1 MVAKNTPSRW
11 QTGTAVVV
19 IVGLAGFLIWCV
31 VKIGQLFW
39 DYISHSQPTVGA
51 AIIAATGTVLV
62 SVLSAVLARFFE
74 KSKELAIKRQEIEH
88 EIREKHIPTYQE
100 LVQFLF
106 KIFQSS
112 KTGTKL
118 PEEEISTFFNDFT
131 QKILVWGS
139 DRFTRDF
146 SAFREA
152 LILYTQQQQSGKA
165 TNDDL
170 AKAML
175 ALEVLLYS
183 IRADCGHANKG
194 LGKGDLLTFFI
205 NDIRDYIPKEQVAIN
220 NSANSQP

>member
-1 MVAKNTPSRW
+1 MARSTPPRW
-11 QTGTAVVV
+11 QTAIGIIVVL
-19 IVGLAGFLIWCV
+19 GLAGFLIWGL
-31 VKIGQLFW
+31 VKVWLLFLE
-39 DYISHSQPTVGA
+39 YISHAKPTVGA
-51 AIIAATGTVLV
+51 AIIAAAGTVMV
-62 SVLSAVLARFFE
+62 SVLSAVFARLFE
-74 KSKELAIKRQEIEH
+74 KNKELTIKHQEIEH

-118 PEEEISTFFNDFT
+118 SEEEITAFFTDFT

-152 LILYTQQQQSGKA
+152 IVLYTQQQQSGKA
-165 TNDDL
+165 TNADL

-205 NDIRDYIPKEQVAIN
+205 NDIRDYIPKELVGVGN
-220 NSANSQP
+220 NGVNSQH